1 VIPFS
6 LNADWNVIVRTIV
19 PVVYQS
25 DVVPGTGSQFGLGNT
40 TQSLF
45 LSPKDPGPGGV
56 VWGVGPAFL
65 WPTATQDELGP
76 DTWGTGPTVVALRQA
91 GPWTFGFLGNHVWSY
106 AGDGPDMSSSFL
118 QPFVNYT
125 TPKATSFV
133 LNTESTYDWEAR
145 DWAVPINADVF
156 QLVQIGGQTIQIS
169 GGVRYWVTSPDSGP
183 DGWGARFVV
192 TLLVPK

>member
-1 VIPFS
+1 MRVRTAPLSGPIGLLAALALAGPSAAQSGDAAAELANPVASLISVPFQYNYNEGFGPQNGHQSYVNVQPVIPFS

-25 DVVPGTGSQFGLGNT
+25 DMVPGTGSQFGLGNT

-76 DTWGTGPTVVALRQA
+76 DTWGAGPTVVALRQA
-91 GPWTFGFLGNHVWSY
+91 GPWTFGFLGNHV
-106 AGDGPDMSSSFL
+106 
-118 QPFVNYT
+118 
-125 TPKATSFV
+125 
-133 LNTESTYDWEAR
+133 
-145 DWAVPINADVF
+145 
-156 QLVQIGGQTIQIS
+156 
-169 GGVRYWVTSPDSGP
+169 
-183 DGWGARFVV
+183 
-192 TLLVPK
+192 